1 MEELNF
7 TRVPL
12 LYYAYK
18 LSLVYN
24 YKIFL
29 YSFLDTLS
37 VKYIVT
43 RVLFILY
50 AFMRVL
56 AMWWLFFFQHK
67 VSKLVAFAVATPCRE

>member
-56 AMWWLFFFQHK
+56 AMWWLFFFQHTET
-67 VSKLVAFAVATPCRE
+67 VN

>member
-50 AFMRVL
+50 AFINKNFIKIL
-56 AMWWLFFFQHK
+56 
-67 VSKLVAFAVATPCRE
+67 